1 MIPRLKLRNGQA
13 DITEINTA
21 LLTSVWCIRDKG
33 ILACVYHL
41 IEHLACS

>member
-21 LLTSVWCIRDKG
+21 LLTSVWCIQDEG